1 MLTRCS
7 RSFAYFRRVRRHLNG
22 AAASALRRDATTNA
36 AASSSKGGWR
46 REGERGMLVALV
58 VGLVVRVG
66 ARRNRRWS
74 SYNSIFYFVAFAE
87 VFAGCG
93 GPLPSLLPLF
103 PCCWRHFSYW
113 KAQCRM
119 NAFAYLQIALC
130 SSHCICICVSAAV
143 AAAAALSV
151 SRSSS
156 SSWGVWRASTV
167 AKGGKREEWQELE
180 LQRLLHFMRLLVCSL

>member
-1 MLTRCS
+1 M
-7 RSFAYFRRVRRHLNG
+7 V
-22 AAASALRRDATTNA
+22 
-36 AASSSKGGWR
+36 
-46 REGERGMLVALV
+46 VA
-58 VGLVVRVG
+58 LVVRVG

-93 GPLPSLLPLF
+93 GPLPHSLPS
-103 PCCWRHFSYW
+103 CRRYFSYW

-119 NAFAYLQIALC
+119 NAFAYLQISLC

-156 SSWGVWRASTV
+156 SPSSSWGVWRASTV
-167 AKGGKREEWQELE
+167 AQGAERGVAGAACNVFCILCGFWYVHCEFIEGDFIAQTNVAFYKCFKSRPKDGAY
-180 LQRLLHFMRLLVCSL
+180 